1 MSTDSAI
8 RNIMETK
15 SRYTTITTTTTTST
29 TTTRTTTTTEA
40 DPVYA
45 STTDK

>member
-15 SRYTTITTTTTTST
+15 SRYTTITTST

>member
-15 SRYTTITTTTTTST
+15 SRYTTITTTTTST